1 MVVVVCWH
9 DCGVTQYQLVRNT
22 TTGDTFAVATGG
34 VAATTLTLVGTPSS
48 ANAFINGQGYAIYS
62 IWLTSVSITEI
73 DSVSMNADHSICF
86 DNFSGSIQFD
96 FPVGVVT
103 NWYRATFNICSY
115 SQGAGYF
122 QASQGLTNYTLPIES
137 PGNFDWWFGEPLNI
151 QRIEFVTTRP
161 FTGCIC
167 LCESEAYLMEDTYAY
182 KINDGEWTSFT
193 YTGAA
198 RNRGIIEKCIDLPT
212 GCDVSVC
219 LGDAFQCGNFQTIG
233 DVGNWSTDMAA
244 GITIEGSSVCFN
256 GSSRDDFAYA
266 EEIGCDI
273 DEIVTNI
280 RFELT
285 ISGHGTGN
293 IQVCI
298 QNTDLSSEVCSNP
311 YASNGVH
318 IFTVSNFGMNPG
330 PKRIIIKAHSNNVT
344 LCATLRFRIL
354 DFEAQTFACS
364 ECYHVKPINCE
375 MKLEWD
381 NDTNA
386 FVS

>member
-1 MVVVVCWH
+1 
-9 DCGVTQYQLVRNT
+9 
-22 TTGDTFAVATGG
+22 
-34 VAATTLTLVGTPSS
+34 
-48 ANAFINGQGYAIYS
+48 
-62 IWLTSVSITEI
+62 
-73 DSVSMNADHSICF
+73 
-86 DNFSGSIQFD
+86 
-96 FPVGVVT
+96 
-103 NWYRATFNICSY
+103 
-115 SQGAGYF
+115 
-122 QASQGLTNYTLPIES
+122 
-137 PGNFDWWFGEPLNI
+137 
-151 QRIEFVTTRP
+151 
-161 FTGCIC
+161 
-167 LCESEAYLMEDTYAY
+167 
-182 KINDGEWTSFT
+182 
-193 YTGAA
+193 
-198 RNRGIIEKCIDLPT
+198 
-212 GCDVSVC
+212 
-219 LGDAFQCGNFQTIG
+219 
-233 DVGNWSTDMAA
+233 MAA